1 MSHPEGERV
10 GKMGLEK
17 RTPERPHVTKE
28 DIKRGLQELGL
39 GAGDI
44 VGVHSSLSSFGY
56 AEGGAEAVIDALLGT
71 VGEAGSVVMPPYST
85 NRRQLPKTQEEVDL
99 GVTWKY
105 EVLPFD
111 PQNTPCWT
119 GAIPEAFRKHPQ
131 ALRGSDPAH
140 SLTAVGPRA
149 AELVEGWHA
158 LLQLDGY
165 ILLLGVGLG
174 CCSSM
179 HLAERGIQ
187 LPEHILKNTAPP
199 PELVERCNRGN
210 IEFGFGS
217 YPDFARMEEPC
228 LRKGIMK
235 VATVGEAT
243 LKLLRLRDLI
253 DLYAEYLRTNPDRFY
268 HG

>member
-10 GKMGLEK
+10 GKMGLEE
-17 RTPERPHVTKE
+17 RTREKPHVTKE
-28 DIKRGLQELGL
+28 NLKRALKELGL

-44 VGVHSSLSSFGY
+44 VGVHSSLGSFGY
-56 AEGGAEAVIDALLGT
+56 VDGGAEAVIDALLGT
-71 VGEAGSVVMPPYST
+71 VGEAGSVVMPAYST
-85 NRRQLPKTQEEVDL
+85 NRRELPKTQEEIGL

-131 ALRGSDPAH
+131 ALRGNNPAH
-140 SLTAVGPRA
+140 SLTAVGPKA

-165 ILLLGVGLG
+165 ILFLGVGLG

-179 HLAERGIQ
+179 HLAERDVQ
-187 LPEHILKNTAPP
+187 LPKHILKKITPP
-199 PELVERCNRGN
+199 PELEERCERKH

-253 DLYAEYLRTNPDRFY
+253 DLYAEYLRTNPDLFY